1 MGAIFFYIFIYFVA
15 YYATDVLNTLTVR
28 PWITNRYIVALVP
41 VFAVGSTHAYM
52 IVANPPPQSRDIT
65 VVSAI
70 LTYIILP
77 IILVIAGAIYIQW
90 NQKIRE
96 EDEDKEATPEQ

>member
-15 YYATDVLNTLTVR
+15 YYATDVLNTLTVH
-28 PWITNRYIVALVP
+28 PWITNRYIAALLP
-41 VFAVGSTHAYM
+41 VFAVGLMHAYM
-52 IVANPPPQSRDIT
+52 IVASPPPQSQDIT

-77 IILVIAGAIYIQW
+77 VIIVISGVIYIIW
-90 NQKIRE
+90 NQRI
-96 EDEDKEATPEQ
+96 KEGNEGATPEQ